1 MMENT
6 KPAERLIEEWQA
18 GSNREENFRCLFER
32 YSRPIA
38 DFFKNRGFSNEE
50 CRDLTQETFLGV
62 YQGIA
67 DFRLDS
73 SFETWLFRIARNR
86 WCNAVRDRSRKKRA
100 AQVVPLDE
108 GPDADKDS
116 AFLAE
121 VDLASSGEEGGPLTH
136 VLVEESLRRLRDAVT
151 ELPPLQ
157 QRLFLLRFGQDLKYR
172 EIARVMGI
180 PEGTVK
186 SQISRARESLKEAL
200 GDYYT
205 NINI

>member
-1 MMENT
+1 MIENT

-100 AQVVPLDE
+100 AQEVPLDE
-108 GPDADKDS
+108 GPDADRDS
-116 AFLAE
+116 AFLAA
-121 VDLASSGEEGGPLTH
+121 VDLGSSGENAGPLTH
-136 VLVEESLRRLRDAVT
+136 VLVEESLRLLRDAVT
-151 ELPPLQ
+151 ELPPVQ
-157 QRLFLLRFGQDLKYR
+157 QRLFLLRFGEELKYR
-172 EIARVMGI
+172 EIATVMGI

-186 SQISRARESLKEAL
+186 SQLSRARESLKEVL
-200 GDYYT
+200 GDHYT

>member
-86 WCNAVRDRSRKKRA
+86 WCNAIRDRSRKKRA
-100 AQVVPLDE
+100 AQEVPLDE

-121 VDLASSGEEGGPLTH
+121 IDLASSGESAGPLTH
-136 VLVEESLRRLRDAVT
+136 VLIEEGLRLLRDAVT
-151 ELPPLQ
+151 ELPPVQ
-157 QRLFLLRFGQDLKYR
+157 QRLFLLRFGQELKYR
-172 EIARVMGI
+172 EIAGVMGI

-186 SQISRARESLKEAL
+186 SQLSRARESLKEVL

-205 NINI
+205 DINI

>member
-1 MMENT
+1 
-6 KPAERLIEEWQA
+6 
-18 GSNREENFRCLFER
+18 
-32 YSRPIA
+32 
-38 DFFKNRGFSNEE
+38 
-50 CRDLTQETFLGV
+50 
-62 YQGIA
+62 
-67 DFRLDS
+67 
-73 SFETWLFRIARNR
+73 LFRIARNR